1 VLSRGKGL
9 ETRGYPRLLARM
21 VIERHERARF
31 WIVNLLC
38 WLVVAILFTV
48 WWHFDYAVRGRPA
61 PFPVWYSLTFYGLRS
76 LLWALFTPLI
86 FHLVDRFPLRGRLR
100 LANFGTHL
108 VFSIVAMFANFFIIT
123 AARYYR
129 GQMSPEFFIFW
140 SLSGFGSQ
148 TLVLLLH
155 YWGILLVGV
164 MRDYIKQREAAVQ
177 RESQLRAQLAESQLR
192 ALQGQMKPHFIHNA
206 LNAVAAL
213 VKAGKPDAA
222 VDTLSHISGLLR
234 TLSDAP
240 GRNLVPLR
248 DEEQFVTR
256 LLAIEQTRFG
266 EKLDAHVDIPEDC
279 RGLLVPNLALQPL
292 VENAIKHGIAKR
304 TQPGRIFVRA
314 RRESGRLLLEVVNDG
329 PGPASQ
335 PAGPVQGVGLSAL
348 VQRLERIYGGAATA
362 EFDFNREQDASAT
375 LRLPLQ
381 PPSAPA

>member
-1 VLSRGKGL
+1 
-9 ETRGYPRLLARM
+9 M
-21 VIERHERARF
+21 VIEPHERGRF
-31 WIVNLLC
+31 WVVNLLC

-48 WWHFDYAVRGRPA
+48 WFHFDYAMRGQALPGG
-61 PFPVWYSLTFYGLRS
+61 VWQSLYLYGQRS
-76 LLWALFTPLI
+76 LLWALLTPVVLK
-86 FHLVDRFPLRGRLR
+86 LGDKFPLTGRWR
-100 LANFGTHL
+100 LPNFCAHL
-108 VFSIVAMFANFFIIT
+108 GFSVVGMFFNFIVISTVQN
-123 AARYYR
+123 YR
-129 GQMSPEFFIFW
+129 GQVPYDFYLLYIF
-140 SLSGFGSQ
+140 GRFGRQ
-148 TLVLLLH
+148 TLVVLLH

-164 MRDYIKQREAAVQ
+164 LRDYIKQREAAVR

-213 VKAGKPDAA
+213 VKSGKPDAA

-248 DEEQFVTR
+248 DEEQFVSR

-279 RGLLVPNLALQPL
+279 RELPVPNLVLQPL

-314 RRESGRLLLEVVNDG
+314 RRDSGALLLEVVNDG
-329 PGPASQ
+329 PKPFAQSGGHAP
-335 PAGPVQGVGLSAL
+335 GVGLSSL
-348 VQRLERIYGGAATA
+348 VQRLERIYGASATA
-362 EFDFNREQDASAT
+362 RFDFNREEGARAE
-375 LRLPLQ
+375 LRLPLA
-381 PPSAPA
+381 PGPSSA